1 MVQEKENRSS
11 SYEGLA
17 ALGIVVLVVLIFS
30 VGLVLGKRLGSEGEG
45 ISSAATLP
53 GPGEARPEWEAGLEV
68 EPLVAPVRG
77 ALAPD
82 FEYVDLDG
90 NRGRLSD
97 LRGKRV
103 LINFWAFWCP
113 PCVEELPRLRR
124 YYLRYKDEYDFEIL
138 AISTSEEST
147 EEQVREF
154 VEEYQLP
161 FPILY
166 DLDRDVLALYGV
178 NSFPTTFIVNRQG
191 VIDDIFIGPLTMD
204 DLRWYFGPGADERDF
219 LREPPPTVRPG
230 ESVTIPEDVGGSEG
244 GVKSAL

>member
-1 MVQEKENRSS
+1 MAEKGTEVQG
-11 SYEGLA
+11 YGGWL
-17 ALGIVVLVVLIFS
+17 ALGIAFLVVVIFTG
-30 VGLVLGKRLGSEGEG
+30 GLTLGKRLGASEVMEMGEG
-45 ISSAATLP
+45 TSSSVP
-53 GPGEARPEWEAGLEV
+53 EARLEWEAELEV
-68 EPLVAPVRG
+68 EPIVAPIRG
-77 ALAPD
+77 AIAPD
-82 FEYVDLDG
+82 FEYVDLEG

-124 YYLRYKDEYDFEIL
+124 YYLRYKDQYDFEIL
-138 AISTSEEST
+138 AVSTSEEST

-154 VEEYQLP
+154 VEKYQLP

-166 DLDRDVLALYGV
+166 DLDRDVLALYGA
-178 NSFPTTFIVNRQG
+178 NSFPTTFIINREG

-204 DLRWYFGPGADERDF
+204 DLRWYFGPGADEHDF

-230 ESVTIPEDVGGSEG
+230 DTVTIPEEELGGEG